1 METSAGFH
9 CDIAPIMPIPPG
21 KRQVFTY
28 LSDTDIPRGSLVSV
42 PFRSFTVRGVVLSS
56 GPVASGTLPSARL
69 KRVKSVIREAF
80 LTGSQIAL
88 VEWLSHECLTSLG
101 KTMKHVLPAIVTE
114 RKRERK
120 ETPKMTLRLSVE
132 ERKIREA
139 LSGKKPGMACFLE
152 SDGMTA
158 LRVVASE
165 KRLRGGR
172 SQFLVLVPEIVML
185 PFVDRFLRET
195 FGDDRVATLES
206 RRSDG
211 AFFSAW
217 EAVRS
222 GKADVIVG
230 TRQAVFAPFRNLSHI
245 LVLGEG
251 EVLGYK
257 QWDMSPRYDMRH
269 IAEQLAHSFGARL
282 VFSDTMAGL
291 DMRLRMKEKAVARLP
306 TPKVSKPPEV
316 TLVNM
321 REERFRKNRSIIS
334 EAVGSA
340 VSDALKWHRK
350 SILVV
355 SRSGLDSFSVCE
367 SCKAVP
373 RCPECDR
380 ALRSTRE
387 GHFTCPSCR
396 YKTTSFPR
404 CRECGSLSFRN
415 VGSGTEKVEAE
426 LGKRFPGGHIL
437 RIDEAAIRTDPALH
451 PDRLRETILRA
462 DIIVGT
468 PSILNIPHL
477 PNIGPI
483 AIMDTD
489 NFLSMP
495 DFRGDE
501 RFLRMISRAFSADL
515 ENGRGRLLLQ
525 TFRPERDFFDRI
537 REGDLETPIGRVEK
551 DREALRY
558 PPYRALFRIGFRDR
572 SEISS
577 ERVTDTVRER
587 LAKLA
592 SDMADITVSPVM
604 KPLLPKIRGRYE
616 RFFLVSLPAG
626 EPLPDSIRDLLL
638 DVPGSWFFEPDPL
651 SIL

>member
-1 METSAGFH
+1 MEKSAGFH
-9 CDIAPIMPIPPG
+9 CDVAPIMPIPPG

-28 LSDTDIPRGSLVSV
+28 LSDMDIPRGSLVSV
-42 PFRSFTVRGVVLSS
+42 PFRSFTVRGMVLSS
-56 GPVASGTLPSARL
+56 GPVALGTLPSARL

-80 LTGSQIAL
+80 LTESQIML
-88 VEWLSHECLTSLG
+88 VEWLSHDCLTSLG

-120 ETPKMTLRLSVE
+120 ETPKMTFRLSVE

-139 LSGKKPGMACFLE
+139 LSRKKPGMACFLE

-172 SQFLVLVPEIVML
+172 HQFLVLVPEIVML
-185 PFVDRFLRET
+185 PFIDRFLRET

-206 RRSDG
+206 RRPDG

-217 EAVRS
+217 ESIRS

-257 QWDMSPRYDMRH
+257 QWDMSPRYDTRRVV
-269 IAEQLAHSFGARL
+269 ERLAADFGARL
-282 VFSDTMAGL
+282 VFSDTIASL
-291 DMRLRMKEKAVARLP
+291 DMRRRMKEKEIGSLTIP
-306 TPKVSKPPEV
+306 HTPKPPEV

-350 SILVV
+350 SILIV
-355 SRSGLDSFSVCE
+355 SRGGLDSFSVCE

-380 ALRSTRE
+380 ALRSTRD
-387 GHFTCPSCR
+387 GHFTCPSCA

-415 VGSGTEKVEAE
+415 VGSGTEKVETE
-426 LGKRFPGGHIL
+426 LRKRFPNGHIL

-451 PDRLRETILRA
+451 PDRLRETVLRA

-468 PSILNIPHL
+468 PAVLNIPHL
-477 PNIGPI
+477 PDTGPI

-501 RFLRMISRAFSADL
+501 RFLRMISRAFSVAL
-515 ENGRGRLLLQ
+515 ENVRGRLLLQ

-537 REGDLETPIGRVEK
+537 REGDLETLGRRVGE

-572 SEISS
+572 SETSV
-577 ERVTDTVRER
+577 ERVTDMMREC
-587 LAKLA
+587 LARLA
-592 SDMADITVSPVM
+592 SDTTDITVSLLM
-604 KPLLPKIRGRYE
+604 RPLLPRIRGRYE

-626 EPLPDSIRDLLL
+626 EPFPDSMRDLLL
-638 DVPGSWFFEPDPL
+638 DAPGSWFFESDPL